1 MPHPMF
7 KISIAASPFSFSPLS
22 RKVRRGVIA
31 VGAVSAFAFACQKRP
46 EPEPAPKPAATPA
59 AAQASVTPSTPSPA
73 PKPAAPSSKLSPPD
87 DPTGGEFTLEQ
98 ATAGLTGTGKLRA
111 SIETDLGTLEC
122 ELYEKEAPVTVA
134 NFVGLARGTRPWKKA
149 GKWVTTPLYDGTV
162 FHRVVKGFMIQGG
175 DPDGNGTG
183 GPGYFIK
190 NEIIPG
196 AKHER
201 GVLSM
206 ARRMD
211 RDSAGSQF
219 FVMDG
224 KAPHLDGGYAIF
236 GKCNSDAVIDKLSG
250 VPVQGESSVNPTKIK
265 TIEITRSE

>member
-1 MPHPMF
+1 ML
-7 KISIAASPFSFSPLS
+7 AA
-22 RKVRRGVIA
+22 
-31 VGAVSAFAFACQKRP
+31 ACQRRAA
-46 EPEPAPKPAATPA
+46 PEPAGKAAPTSPPAAVTAAAKPAA
-59 AAQASVTPSTPSPA
+59 A
-73 PKPAAPSSKLSPPD
+73 PKPTKPAPRLSPPD
-87 DPTGGEFTLEQ
+87 DPTGGQFSLDD
-98 ATAGLTGTGKLRA
+98 ATAGLAGTGPLRA
-111 SIETDLGTLEC
+111 LIQTDLGALDC
-122 ELYEKEAPVTVA
+122 ELYEKDAPITVA
-134 NFVGLARGTRPWKKA
+134 NFVGLARGTRPWKK
-149 GKWVTTPLYDGTV
+149 GGEWVKTPLYDGTV

-196 AKHER
+196 VKHER

-224 KAPHLDGGYAIF
+224 KSPHLDGGYAVF
-236 GKCNSDAVIDKLSG
+236 GKCGPDAVVEKLAS
-250 VPVQGESSVNPTKIK
+250 VPVQGEQSVNPTKIK
-265 TIEITRSE
+265 SIQITRGK